1 MRYVCGVLIVGL
13 SRVVVLVSRPVEG
26 NTVSQLIDNQTLL
39 LKEVHLD
46 GQGRCTSVVSRT
58 RRPPTAKWC

>member
-1 MRYVCGVLIVGL
+1 MEL
-13 SRVVVLVSRPVEG
+13 SRVVVLASRPVEG

-46 GQGRCTSVVSRT
+46 GQGRFTRVVART